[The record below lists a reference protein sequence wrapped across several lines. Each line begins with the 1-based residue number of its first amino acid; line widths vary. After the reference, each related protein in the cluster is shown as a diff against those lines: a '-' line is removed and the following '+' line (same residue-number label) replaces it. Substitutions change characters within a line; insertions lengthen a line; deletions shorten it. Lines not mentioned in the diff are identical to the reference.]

1 VPRLSIVIPCL
12 GGAAEFE
19 GTLVSVLQNR
29 PADCEVLVLHAE
41 PYDDPYA
48 LRGEVQFIHAAA
60 DTLVGLLNNALQRAA
75 GEILH
80 IIGCGV
86 EMTEASI
93 VSAVPHFDDPEVAA
107 VSPVIQSADGANI
120 VAAGVRWSL
129 GGARRVVA
137 DRRLL
142 LPGTARLRAAITG
155 PTLAAAFY
163 RRDVVAALDGFDA
176 SVGDGL
182 ADVEMALAIQ
192 QLGRLHICEP
202 ASRFLLSGN
211 SLRTNGAGA
220 FARGRTCE
228 RLFWR
233 YAHCRGLVASLLCH
247 PLAALWTT
255 VTESAQLSS
264 IAALAGRASATI
276 EFGNSG
282 RNERRLAAAAERLT
296 ELGRLRANVRTKGHQ
311 TQVHR
316 RRAA

>member
-1 VPRLSIVIPCL
+1 L

-29 PADCEVLVLHAE
+29 PADCEVVVLHAE

-60 DTLVGLLNNALQRAA
+60 DTLVGLLNKALERTA

-93 VSAVPHFDDPEVAA
+93 ASAVPHFDDPEVAA

-142 LPGTARLRAAITG
+142 LPGTARLRAAIAG

-192 QLGRLHICEP
+192 QLGRLHVCEP
-202 ASRFLLSGN
+202 ASRFLLAGH
-211 SLRTNGAGA
+211 SLATNDAGG
-220 FARGRTCE
+220 FARGRACE

-233 YAHCRGLVASLLCH
+233 YAHHRGLVASLLCH

-255 VTESAQLSS
+255 VTESAQISS
-264 IAALAGRASATI
+264 ISALAGRASATI

-282 RNERRLAAAAERLT
+282 RNERRLAVAAERLT
-296 ELGRLRANVRTKGHQ
+296 ELSRLRANVRAKGQ
-311 TQVHR
+311 RTQDL